1 MSWYLLC
8 QYTHQFSSAYF
19 LLLCK
24 TLALEESYR
33 KNIKIVVRETLIKLI
48 PFFNMVQPAPALAAD
63 SLHLVRKLKYYYNI
77 LTLFTHQKYSSKF
90 PSHLQSTCT
99 HTTSYPYLHTVQ
111 SQSQVHKLWQ
121 FQQHFLRWLFKN
133 EINSNDRYYILI
145 VILQAVIL
153 ARSQ

>member
-48 PFFNMVQPAPALAAD
+48 PFFNMVQPAPALATD
-63 SLHLVRKLKYYYNI
+63 SLHLVKKLKYYWII
-77 LTLFTHQKYSSKF
+77 LTFFTHQNYSSTIS
-90 PSHLQSTCT
+90 SHLQSTCT
-99 HTTSYPYLHTVQ
+99 HQKP
-111 SQSQVHKLWQ
+111 SQVLKLWQ

-133 EINSNDRYYILI
+133 EINSNDIYYILI
-145 VILQAVIL
+145 VILQAVML